1 MLFFFSF
8 FSCELKLLLL
18 PELTQG
24 QRYMRKVVDAKLPSP
39 PTKSGVGSC
48 DVTFQLNLAAVC
60 FPFLI

>member
-39 PTKSGVGSC
+39 PTKSGVGS
-48 DVTFQLNLAAVC
+48 V
-60 FPFLI
+60 